1 MIITSWRVNIKAPP
15 ARNETYDPGVAVEWE
30 PAPALRPYV
39 RRYYGFRETTDS
51 PMRRLEGPGVDVI
64 ILLSFDF
71 DWRIGAATNP
81 SGPWERHTS
90 FVAGLHEG
98 SVLTEHDGRSYGM
111 QVSLTPPGAY
121 ALFGL
126 PMHELAG
133 LTISLDAVGTQSDRL
148 PEQLAE
154 LEGWTER
161 FELLDSTIASRLEN
175 AQPASP
181 GVIWA
186 WRRLTQ
192 TDGQVPIG
200 ELVRE
205 LGWSRKRLAAGFRE
219 EVGLSPKSLA
229 RLLRFERAKA
239 LLERDDRPFLTH
251 LALECGYY
259 DQSHLSNE
267 FRRITGTTPAAYAA
281 SRSDETNLQDAVPA
295 RS

>member
-1 MIITSWRVNIKAPP
+1 MSRVGSDRCVVLPRI
-15 ARNETYDPGVAVEWE
+15 YDPVVALAERD
-30 PAPALRPYV
+30 PALPLRPYV
-39 RRYYGFRETTDS
+39 RRYYGFCEATTS
-51 PMRRLEGPGVDVI
+51 PVRRCEGPGVDVI
-64 ILLSFDF
+64 VLLSFGF

-81 SGPWERHTS
+81 SGPWERHAS
-90 FVAGLHEG
+90 FVAGLHDA
-98 SVLTEHDGRSYGM
+98 SVLTEHDGRSHGM

-133 LTISLDAVGTQSDRL
+133 RTVALDAVVGRQADFL
-148 PEQLAE
+148 AEQLAE
-154 LEGWTER
+154 LDDWTQR
-161 FELLDSTIASRLEN
+161 FELLDSTLASRLED

-181 GVIWA
+181 GVIRA

-192 TDGQVPIG
+192 TDGRVPIG
-200 ELVRE
+200 ELVGE
-205 LGWSRKRLAAGFRE
+205 LGWSRKRLAARFRE

-229 RLLRFERAKA
+229 RVLRVERAKA
-239 LLERDDRPFLTH
+239 LLERDDRPSLTD
-251 LALECGYY
+251 LALECGFY
-259 DQSHLSNE
+259 DQSHLGNE

>member
-1 MIITSWRVNIKAPP
+1 
-15 ARNETYDPGVAVEWE
+15 VAVVECD

-51 PMRRLEGPGVDVI
+51 PMRRREGPGVDVI
-64 ILLSFDF
+64 VLLSFGF

-81 SGPWERHTS
+81 SDPWERHAS

-133 LTISLDAVGTQSDRL
+133 RIVSLDAVVGKQSDRL
-148 PEQLAE
+148 PAQLAA
-154 LEGWTER
+154 LDDWTER
-161 FELLDSTIASRLEN
+161 FELLDSTLASRLED

-192 TDGQVPIG
+192 ADGLVPIG

-205 LGWSRKRLAAGFRE
+205 LGWSRKRLAARFRE

-239 LLERDDRPFLTH
+239 LLERDDRPCLAQ

-259 DQSHLSNE
+259 NQSHLSNE
-267 FRRITGTTPAAYAA
+267 FRRITGTTPAAW
-281 SRSDETNLQDAVPA
+281 Q
-295 RS
+295 